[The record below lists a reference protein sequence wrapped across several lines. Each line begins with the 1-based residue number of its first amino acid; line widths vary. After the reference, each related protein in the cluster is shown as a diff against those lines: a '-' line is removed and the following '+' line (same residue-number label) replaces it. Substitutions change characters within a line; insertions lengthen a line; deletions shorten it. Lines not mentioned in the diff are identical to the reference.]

1 MLAPVAAEFAKS
13 VDDEISGPGVE
24 WGSRGRFPRGRRARV
39 VVGVDDGVDKV
50 VHDDVKIDKF
60 DVFDTTLPSL
70 PRRCSCLPSSGREV
84 ERERERAEKKRE
96 REWERAKKTFLSL
109 SHAFRL
115 RLIRPGTRVQLKIFF
130 ATESR
135 KSREKKK
142 PEPPKAETKPTTA
155 TMLKTSRS

>member
-39 VVGVDDGVDKV
+39 VVEVDDGVDKV

-96 REWERAKKTFLSL
+96 RESGREQKRLFSLSL
-109 SHAFRL
+109 TH
-115 RLIRPGTRVQLKIFF
+115 F
-130 ATESR
+130 A
-135 KSREKKK
+135 
-142 PEPPKAETKPTTA
+142 
-155 TMLKTSRS
+155 LG